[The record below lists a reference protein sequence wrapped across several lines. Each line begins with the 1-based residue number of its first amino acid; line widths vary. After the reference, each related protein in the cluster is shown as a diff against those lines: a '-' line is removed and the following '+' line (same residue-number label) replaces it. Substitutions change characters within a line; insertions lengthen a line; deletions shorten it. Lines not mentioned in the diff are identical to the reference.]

1 MFTSIVLLFYFT
13 VSKTDRSIAVSFQ
26 DMMESL
32 SADTI
37 PAGVPEG
44 ADFFDPDAGG
54 EGAFCCVPGADAFTV
69 PFATGFAP
77 VFVAGFTAAF
87 DVCFASVFCGVGFT
101 VGSCAAAAS
110 ISRRLHS
117 GMWAD
122 ALQERSR
129 GYSGCLE

>member
-1 MFTSIVLLFYFT
+1 
-13 VSKTDRSIAVSFQ
+13 
-26 DMMESL
+26 MESL

-37 PAGVPEG
+37 PAGVPEDTAG
-44 ADFFDPDAGG
+44 AAFPGPDAGG
-54 EGAFCCVPGADAFTV
+54 DGAFCCVPGAGVFTA
-69 PFATGFAP
+69 PFAAGFAP
-77 VFVAGFTAAF
+77 AFEADFGAAFAVCFGTCSCGAGFAGSGVAA
-87 DVCFASVFCGVGFT
+87 V
-101 VGSCAAAAS
+101 S

>member
-1 MFTSIVLLFYFT
+1 MI
-13 VSKTDRSIAVSFQ
+13 
-26 DMMESL
+26 ESL

-37 PAGVPEG
+37 PAGVPEDTAG
-44 ADFFDPDAGG
+44 AAFPGPDAGG
-54 EGAFCCVPGADAFTV
+54 DGAFCCAPGAGVFTA
-69 PFATGFAP
+69 PFAAGFAP
-77 VFVAGFTAAF
+77 AFGADFGAAFVA
-87 DVCFASVFCGVGFT
+87 CFGAGFCGAGFAGCG
-101 VGSCAAAAS
+101 VAAAS

>member
-1 MFTSIVLLFYFT
+1 
-13 VSKTDRSIAVSFQ
+13 
-26 DMMESL
+26 MESL

-37 PAGVPEG
+37 PAGVPEDTAG
-44 ADFFDPDAGG
+44 AAFPGPDAGG
-54 EGAFCCVPGADAFTV
+54 NGAFCCAPGAGAFTAPLAVGFV
-69 PFATGFAP
+69 PAFGAGFDAAFAVCFDACFCWAGFA
-77 VFVAGFTAAF
+77 GSGAA
-87 DVCFASVFCGVGFT
+87 V
-101 VGSCAAAAS
+101 AS

>member
-1 MFTSIVLLFYFT
+1 
-13 VSKTDRSIAVSFQ
+13 
-26 DMMESL
+26 MESL

-37 PAGVPEG
+37 PAGVPEDTAG
-44 ADFFDPDAGG
+44 AAFPGPDAGG
-54 EGAFCCVPGADAFTV
+54 DGAFCCAPGAFTAPFPPGFVPAF
-69 PFATGFAP
+69 G
-77 VFVAGFTAAF
+77 AGFDAAF
-87 DVCFASVFCGVGFT
+87 VVCFGACFWGADFA
-101 VGSCAAAAS
+101 GSSAAAAS

>member
-1 MFTSIVLLFYFT
+1 
-13 VSKTDRSIAVSFQ
+13 
-26 DMMESL
+26 MESL

-37 PAGVPEG
+37 PAGVPEDTAG
-44 ADFFDPDAGG
+44 FPGSDAGG
-54 EGAFCCVPGADAFTV
+54 FCVFCRVPDTGVFTA
-69 PFATGFAP
+69 PFAAGFVPVLGAVFGAVFAAGFA
-77 VFVAGFTAAF
+77 GSGAA
-87 DVCFASVFCGVGFT
+87 V
-101 VGSCAAAAS
+101 AS